1 MKPFVNRA
9 VARTFSAYPPV
20 VRRKL
25 LTLRALIFKTAA
37 STEGVGE
44 VEETLKW
51 GEPAYLTSQSRS
63 GSTIRIDWKRSNP
76 SRYAIYFHCRT
87 NLIKMF
93 RTRFPN
99 EFTFEGNR
107 AILFDVADRVPADAL
122 SLCIVAALTYHRRKR
137 LA

>member
-9 VARTFSAYPPV
+9 VARTFSAYPSV

-25 LTLRALIFKTAA
+25 LTLQALIFKTAA

-44 VEETLKW
+44 IEETLKW
-51 GEPAYLTSQSRS
+51 DEPAYLTSQSRS
-63 GSTIRIDWKRSNP
+63 GSTIRIGWKRSNP

-99 EFTFEGNR
+99 EFTFKGNR
-107 AILFDVADRVPADAL
+107 AMLFDVADMVPADAL
-122 SLCIVAALTYHRRKR
+122 SRCIVARG
-137 LA
+137 